1 MYKRQDFLI
10 NGNIKNS
17 VNFPEL
23 VEPRL
28 SDFRITLSNKNHPGM
43 IGKITTVLADN
54 KLNIVDM
61 INKSR
66 GDLAYNVI
74 DLETKPSEKVLSELG
89 ALDDV
94 INVREV

>member
-1 MYKRQDFLI
+1 
-10 NGNIKNS
+10 
-17 VNFPEL
+17 
-23 VEPRL
+23 
-28 SDFRITLSNKNHPGM
+28 
-43 IGKITTVLADN
+43 
-54 KLNIVDM
+54 M

>member
-1 MYKRQDFLI
+1 MVIIHKDEPGVIGMLAGEVAAEGI
-10 NGNIKNS
+10 NI
-17 VNFPEL
+17 P
-23 VEPRL
+23 
-28 SDFRITLSNKNHPGM
+28 
-43 IGKITTVLADN
+43 
-54 KLNIVDM
+54 DM